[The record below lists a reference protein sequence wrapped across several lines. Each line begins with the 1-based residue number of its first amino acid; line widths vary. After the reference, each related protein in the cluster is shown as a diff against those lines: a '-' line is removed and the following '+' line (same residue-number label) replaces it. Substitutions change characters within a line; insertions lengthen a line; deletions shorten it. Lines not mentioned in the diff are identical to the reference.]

1 AEDPAIRKTL
11 GIHDDLKLEWEFTV
25 IRSRQVNAFCLPGGK
40 VAVYTGILPV
50 CRTDAG
56 LAVVLGHEIGHA
68 LARHGA
74 ERMAQQELVQVG
86 QVAVASSLG
95 SLDPQKQQLILGVLG
110 AGAQVGV
117 LLPFSRE
124 HESEADHIGIILMAA
139 AGYDPDEAPRFWV
152 RMTEASKGGG

>member
-1 AEDPAIRKTL
+1 RGCQEGPFGRHRVITMSPEQELQLGREAYQQVLSKERANIVQNDPAVDAVRAVGNRLRLAAEDPAIRKSL

-25 IRSRQVNAFCLPGGK
+25 IRSRQINAFCLPGGK

-56 LAVVLGHEIGHA
+56 LAVVMGHEIGHA

-74 ERMAQQELVQVG
+74 ERMAQQELVQIG

-95 SLDPQKQQLILGVLG
+95 SL
-110 AGAQVGV
+110 
-117 LLPFSRE
+117 
-124 HESEADHIGIILMAA
+124 
-139 AGYDPDEAPRFWV
+139 
-152 RMTEASKGGG
+152 